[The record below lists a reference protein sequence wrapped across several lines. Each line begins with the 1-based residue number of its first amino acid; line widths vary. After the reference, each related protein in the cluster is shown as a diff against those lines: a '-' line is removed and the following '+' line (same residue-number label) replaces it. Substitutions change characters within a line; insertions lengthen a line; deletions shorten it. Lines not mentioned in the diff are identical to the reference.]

1 MVPWWLL
8 LQISC
13 ISADTKS
20 IGYAI
25 IQSSFWLI
33 YTVKGRVCVQLC
45 FLPVYIYAYVLVL
58 RTVRLRDLLRLCA
71 KSYLRLRNYNVIY
84 IYPPTVLQPATYISS
99 WARPYCMDCRFAV
112 VCRNIP
118 AHVWYYENKFY
129 LPCSWMNI
137 RNARVEVR
145 SKAVAPTAGW

>member
-1 MVPWWLL
+1 MVPWWLR

-84 IYPPTVLQPATYISS
+84 IYTRRRCCSRLLTYQAEQGHTVWIADLQLFVGTFLRMYGIMKISS
-99 WARPYCMDCRFAV
+99 TSRAVEWTLGMRVARSGLKP
-112 VCRNIP
+112 
-118 AHVWYYENKFY
+118 
-129 LPCSWMNI
+129 
-137 RNARVEVR
+137 
-145 SKAVAPTAGW
+145 